1 MSRDAI
7 RRRPDRRQPREI
19 FLLSVRYRQHARWP
33 RRFLFHISRICAMM
47 CIGSRKGREGGWK
60 RGGHGLQDGPTRSGR
75 LNRLRQQGRCGGS
88 AARRRGVLKA
98 ELAPGDAP
106 ESERRSG
113 PQVGFPRKPLNS
125 LDSRKKEA
133 WITLPLAL
141 IFLPNN
147 LDFPSPCFGNPS
159 MNSGKSCV
167 SRETTIPL
175 PSRPLPMTI
184 GGGWHGICETALC
197 LGTKR
202 PMGRLHR

>member
-1 MSRDAI
+1 MASQIFVSYFQNLCYDVYWFPKRPRGRLEA
-7 RRRPDRRQPREI
+7 RRAWI
-19 FLLSVRYRQHARWP
+19 A
-33 RRFLFHISRICAMM
+33 
-47 CIGSRKGREGGWK
+47 GR
-60 RGGHGLQDGPTRSGR
+60 PTRSGR

>member
-1 MSRDAI
+1 LV
-7 RRRPDRRQPREI
+7 PE
-19 FLLSVRYRQHARWP
+19 
-33 RRFLFHISRICAMM
+33 
-47 CIGSRKGREGGWK
+47 K
-60 RGGHGLQDGPTRSGR
+60 RAAQSLW
-75 LNRLRQQGRCGGS
+75 QGRCGES
-88 AARRRGVLKA
+88 VADAGVLEA

-113 PQVGFPRKPLNS
+113 SQVEVPRKPLNS

-133 WITLPLAL
+133 WIPLPLAL

-147 LDFPSPCFGNPS
+147 LDFPPYGFGNPS
-159 MNSGKSCV
+159 LNSVKPCV

-175 PSRPLPMTI
+175 PVAPLLMTI
-184 GGGWHGICETALC
+184 GGGWHGICDTGLC